1 MALLMVTC
9 FVDYDKALEKLKE
22 KSGKDYYVSEDGD
35 CICHLV
41 EEGFVAVL
49 KRRFNDFGKLV
60 LVFPKP
66 LAGEAIEVLR
76 ELGASGF
83 ELGIVD
89 NQED

>member
-1 MALLMVTC
+1 MALLVVTS
-9 FVDYDKALEKLKE
+9 FVPYDKALEKLKE

-49 KRRFNDFGKLV
+49 KRRFDGLGRLV
-60 LVFPKP
+60 LIFPKP
-66 LAGEAIEVLR
+66 LAGEAIGLLR
-76 ELGASGF
+76 DLGASGF